1 MKYIIYDP
9 KTELHKM
16 FIESLCFELQKNK
29 YETLVI
35 NNLKNN
41 TTLYNFDY
49 NNDKIL
55 IILNPHFLKDCLI
68 VKSELIFISLNFKLK
83 ILYLTEP
90 INLLIEKKVYEEFIK
105 TLKPFQLWTYTYENF
120 NKLNTY
126 LKIYRVPPLYNNIF
140 IILFT
145 KNKNYTNKII
155 FFGNINENRQNI
167 INNYFPHNSK
177 SNSILNITNTWTKS
191 DWKEI
196 LDNNLFYLNI
206 HRRPNCKSFESLRII
221 PILSNGGIILSS
233 RCNEKEE
240 EEFKEYNIYFLDEN
254 ELYFKYNSLL
264 ENINYEE
271 IYQKT
276 VSFRNKKYDL
286 SQIF

>member
-1 MKYIIYDP
+1 MGYNLKP
-9 KTELHKM
+9 K
-16 FIESLCFELQKNK
+16 LQKNK

-126 LKIYRVPPLYNNIF
+126 LKIYRVPPLYNNIYN
-140 IILFT
+140 LCDLSVNNL
-145 KNKNYTNKII
+145 KQRKTNKII

-177 SNSILNITNTWTKS
+177 SNSTTNLTA
-191 DWKEI
+191 
-196 LDNNLFYLNI
+196 
-206 HRRPNCKSFESLRII
+206 
-221 PILSNGGIILSS
+221 
-233 RCNEKEE
+233 
-240 EEFKEYNIYFLDEN
+240 
-254 ELYFKYNSLL
+254 EL
-264 ENINYEE
+264 
-271 IYQKT
+271 
-276 VSFRNKKYDL
+276 KK
-286 SQIF
+286 